1 MGWLG
6 NEAFDLQFSQLL
18 STLFSQEPSQRQE
31 EERQR
36 RKSVV
41 GWENSQGQAW
51 KWWHSQIFCE
61 MERIRRPY
69 LGANWMHLWQPR
81 IEWVVPHAHCN
92 LCPRIVL
99 TTIACLKSGR
109 SRTSCWEAD
118 GCKEEEESGACW
130 WEGEE
135 KGTLKMHTFPCRV
148 LFSGARTH
156 FFSCAFATTEAKNCQ
171 LGREQQ
177 VSWNLQLISSLNVL
191 RQLNFYSSRRHL
203 LHLLAPFPHRKACRW
218 EEFGWRRIRISE
230 WSNESWG
237 CVFTES
243 LLTAVPPFTHFH
255 TRCKENTSWVEHW
268 FWALH
273 PVEVKLTFSSS
284 PANRLFLYSSIRCAE
299 FVWRRTVSWV
309 CATNTR
315 QKIFLWLT
323 FSILHACAFSLHWS
337 LSSSTQSGCVCLWC
351 VFWGTPS
358 TGDLVHCVAGESEKR
373 WGWGRGRMK
382 GERAARQEAW

>member
-1 MGWLG
+1 
-6 NEAFDLQFSQLL
+6 
-18 STLFSQEPSQRQE
+18 
-31 EERQR
+31 
-36 RKSVV
+36 
-41 GWENSQGQAW
+41 
-51 KWWHSQIFCE
+51 
-61 MERIRRPY
+61 
-69 LGANWMHLWQPR
+69 
-81 IEWVVPHAHCN
+81 
-92 LCPRIVL
+92 
-99 TTIACLKSGR
+99 
-109 SRTSCWEAD
+109 
-118 GCKEEEESGACW
+118 
-130 WEGEE
+130 
-135 KGTLKMHTFPCRV
+135 LKMHTFPCRV

-237 CVFTES
+237 CAFTES

-284 PANRLFLYSSIRCAE
+284 PANRLFLYSSSRCAE

-315 QKIFLWLT
+315 RRR
-323 FSILHACAFSLHWS
+323 
-337 LSSSTQSGCVCLWC
+337 SSCDSP
-351 VFWGTPS
+351 FPS
-358 TGDLVHCVAGESEKR
+358 FMLVHSLCTDPCPHQPRVDVFVCGVFFEALLQLETSSIVLLVRVRSDEDGAGGEWKVREQLDRKHGNFGKHAYAFVGKGFIIRWETRLKRIVSKPQQVEWEKCL
-373 WGWGRGRMK
+373 
-382 GERAARQEAW
+382 